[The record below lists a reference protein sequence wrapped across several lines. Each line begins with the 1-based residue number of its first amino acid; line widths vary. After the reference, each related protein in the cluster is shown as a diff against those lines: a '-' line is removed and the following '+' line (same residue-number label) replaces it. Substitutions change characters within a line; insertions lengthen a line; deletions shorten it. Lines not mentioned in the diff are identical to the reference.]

1 MSHLHRHPLR
11 ALTLL
16 VFLLAAAAV
25 SVAQAQIDPRAREL
39 LEGLRPADVEAIET
53 LDQTIVTTVEAEGGT
68 EVRSRTVIDYVG
80 ERARIETEVAPGMA
94 AVLVLVDGQLD
105 MIVGGMRVPVPA
117 TLGEQFGDV
126 LAGDPNDPLAEI
138 ESATFDGPVSY
149 GELVSGDQVTVVGTT
164 QVAGVDEGDQ
174 TRYVFAP
181 DGGLLAVVS
190 EDDEATILMVF
201 DEPFTGSTAVGRSG
215 ALYRLQGE
223 QVERIATM
231 RFEDV
236 RINEP
241 VSDDLF

>member
-1 MSHLHRHPLR
+1 M
-11 ALTLL
+11 
-16 VFLLAAAAV
+16 
-25 SVAQAQIDPRAREL
+25 